1 MLALRHKAQLYC
13 ASIVWMENMI
23 TKLKYLLLKKLQ
35 LVPLKEYN
43 KLVKQN
49 ETILEVNNFLTFEI
63 YKKLNQKNHSK

>member
-1 MLALRHKAQLYC
+1 
-13 ASIVWMENMI
+13 MI

-43 KLVKQN
+43 KLAKQN